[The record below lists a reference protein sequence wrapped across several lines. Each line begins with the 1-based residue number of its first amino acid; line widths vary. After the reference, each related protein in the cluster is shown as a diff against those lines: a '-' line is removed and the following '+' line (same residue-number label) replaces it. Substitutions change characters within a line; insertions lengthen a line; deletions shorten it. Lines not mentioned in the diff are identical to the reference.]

1 MMRRVT
7 RVAVVL
13 SAVIIEAFI
22 ITKVVH
28 TLGSRAPQLKSVAL
42 SSPSLAP
49 SGSNPDF
56 TGVVPPLPEDADGS
70 LRVQGNA
77 DAVQV
82 EIHQASITKALSVLA
97 STFNFRYRSSIALD
111 EILNNTYAGSLRQV
125 LSSMLN
131 GYNYTIKYENSQ
143 LDLVI
148 FGRRGEQAV
157 VAPPPSPTPTIS
169 PTPTPGPTR
178 RANCTCPTSTAPLF
192 VTRQFRPNGCA
203 CEQ

>member
-7 RVAVVL
+7 RVVVVL

-22 ITKVVH
+22 IIEVVH
-28 TLGSRAPQLKSVAL
+28 TLGSSAPQLKSVAL
-42 SSPSLAP
+42 SPPSLAP

-56 TGVVPPLPEDADGS
+56 TGVVAPLPEDADGS

-82 EIHQASITKALSVLA
+82 EIHQASITKVLSVFA

-111 EILNNTYAGSLRQV
+111 GLLNNTYAGSLRQV

-157 VAPPPSPTPTIS
+157 VAPPPSPTPAPS
-169 PTPTPGPTR
+169 PSPTR